1 MKRKSFLTAALL
13 CMAMSSSAQIQLL
26 FFDGHRHIID
36 RTKKVYFMD
45 EGEEDPCFDIL
56 NYKKTGNKETF
67 TLKCKAE
74 DQKGRYDAPST
85 YTATCTLSGDKPVH
99 LTVTGKGKNGTEKF
113 SGDVKTTSGS
123 DYEDERLVRYFGER
137 AGYPATSDDIPTTGG
152 GGKKVPTSVSDVKE
166 QGGKNA
172 VGKAKDAAKGA
183 LGKVKGLFGKKKK
196 D

>member
-1 MKRKSFLTAALL
+1 MKRKSFLTVSLL
-13 CMAMSSSAQIQLL
+13 CLAMSASAQIQLL

-56 NYKKTGNKETF
+56 NYKKSGNKETF

-74 DQKGRYDAPST
+74 DQKGRYDSPST
-85 YTATCTLSGDKPVH
+85 YTATCTLSGDKPTF

-113 SGDVKTTSGS
+113 SGEVKTTSGS
-123 DYEDERLVRYFGER
+123 EYEDDRLVKYFSER
-137 AGYPATSDDIPTTGG
+137 AGYPVTDTSMPSAT

-166 QGGKNA
+166 QGGKGA

-183 LGKVKGLFGKKKK
+183 FGKVKGLFGKKKK
-196 D
+196 E